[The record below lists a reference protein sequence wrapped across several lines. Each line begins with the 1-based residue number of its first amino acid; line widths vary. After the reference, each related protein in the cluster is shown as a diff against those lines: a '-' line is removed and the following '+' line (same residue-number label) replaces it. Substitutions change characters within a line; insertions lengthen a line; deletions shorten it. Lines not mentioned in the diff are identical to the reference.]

1 MSTLG
6 KASGFWSWN
15 CTEDSVLYVV
25 MGNIWKALETNF
37 FIQTQTVCFIDPQL
51 QLQRN
56 EVIALMNLLNRLS
69 ESVKFVHEMGAA
81 AEMGRMHY
89 SSRLKSLVQ
98 RVLASIVKT

>member
-1 MSTLG
+1 
-6 KASGFWSWN
+6 
-15 CTEDSVLYVV
+15 
-25 MGNIWKALETNF
+25 MGNIWKELETNF

-89 SSRLKSLVQ
+89 SSRLKSLAQ
-98 RVLASIVKT
+98 RILASIVNT